1 MDQTKIG
8 KYIAGK
14 RKERGMT
21 QAELAELVGV
31 SDKSVSKWERGVC
44 LPDVSNYTELCR
56 VLGITLNEFFAGEDL
71 TPEKI
76 PVQAED
82 NILGVIRNSRKGA
95 KRLKKVIAVLLILLL
110 AAGSFSVWMM
120 YREGY
125 FYHNKVMSYGKIN
138 KTAADM
144 LTSYGSNTHLV
155 WYKVDSDYKIAEI
168 TVREY
173 RRGKYVTKKSS
184 GNVDIITGAKGGLLG
199 IRPDLGNGTFET
211 IWEIEGGTA
220 TGRIDIPSIKTWK
233 REGYAFT
240 VSELEKKQSIQKGK
254 EIYIAAV
261 MAGRKG
267 IGGFSL
273 NDIVKN
279 PSYVLS
285 DTDSC
290 YLVSVTFR

>member
-1 MDQTKIG
+1 
-8 KYIAGK
+8 
-14 RKERGMT
+14 
-21 QAELAELVGV
+21 
-31 SDKSVSKWERGVC
+31 
-44 LPDVSNYTELCR
+44 
-56 VLGITLNEFFAGEDL
+56 
-71 TPEKI
+71 
-76 PVQAED
+76 
-82 NILGVIRNSRKGA
+82 
-95 KRLKKVIAVLLILLL
+95 
-110 AAGSFSVWMM
+110 
-120 YREGY
+120 
-125 FYHNKVMSYGKIN
+125 
-138 KTAADM
+138 M

-233 REGYAFT
+233 RERYAFT